1 VVIEISPSLLTKEG
15 VHMSE
20 TLLDGPAP
28 TTADT
33 GPEVTPLGEGR
44 MVREDCWR
52 EVHRRFHV
60 ERQSKSEIAR
70 QLDLDRKTVRG
81 ILHEAAWQPY
91 TRAERADT
99 LLADHARYLETRAP
113 QVQYSARILF
123 QELRQTRGYRGSYE
137 TVKRFVRPLRAVEQA
152 AERATVRFETP
163 PGQQSQI
170 DWGQARVHFGSR
182 PVVLH
187 VFILTLGY
195 SRRSFHE
202 PCLGETL
209 SQFLDAHERAFEY
222 FGGHTREHLYDRPR
236 TVCQP
241 AGDGRVVWNATFKQ
255 FADYWGF
262 EPHLCRAYRAQT
274 KGKVESGVKYLK
286 GNFLPG
292 RTFVDEQDL
301 REQLGQWQAEI
312 ADVRIHGTT
321 HERPAD
327 RFAREHSALI
337 ATGGQPGFRLEAS
350 QPRRVAGDYLV
361 SFETNR
367 YSVPFTL
374 IGQTVEVA
382 RRGDRLHI
390 THRGGLVAEHEELRG
405 KYQLRVRPEH
415 GPGAIART
423 ARRLAST
430 LSTVHG
436 RGATSDVEI
445 RDLAIYEA
453 LGAPAVTA

>member
-1 VVIEISPSLLTKEG
+1 
-15 VHMSE
+15 MSE
-20 TLLDGPAP
+20 ALVLGVAPA
-28 TTADT
+28 AGDT
-33 GPEVTPLGEGR
+33 GPEGISLGEGR

-52 EVHRRFHV
+52 EVHRLYHV
-60 ERQSKSEIAR
+60 ERRSKSEIAR
-70 QLDLDRKTVRG
+70 QLELDRKTVRG
-81 ILHEAAWQPY
+81 ILQAHAWQPY

-99 LLADHARYLETRAP
+99 LLADHAAYLRSRAP
-113 QVQYSARILF
+113 AVQYSARILF
-123 QELRQTRGYRGSYE
+123 QELRRERHYRGSYE

-170 DWGQARVHFGSR
+170 DWGQARIHFGSR

-187 VFILTLGY
+187 AFILTLGY

-202 PCLGETL
+202 PCVGETL

-236 TVCQP
+236 TVCHP
-241 AGDGRVVWNATFKQ
+241 AGEGRVVWNATFKQ

-274 KGKVESGVKYLK
+274 KGKVESGVKYFK
-286 GNFLPG
+286 RNFLPG

-312 ADVRIHGTT
+312 ADVRMHGTT

-327 RFAREHSALI
+327 RFARERAHLI
-337 ATGGQPGFRLEAS
+337 ATTGQPGFRLEAS
-350 QPRRVAGDYLV
+350 QPRRVAEDYLV

-374 IGQTVEVA
+374 IGQTVEVT
-382 RRGDRLHI
+382 RRGGRLHL
-390 THRGGLVAEHEELRG
+390 THGGHLVAEHDELAG
-405 KYQLRVRPEH
+405 KYQLRILPEH

-423 ARRLAST
+423 ARRVRSS
-430 LSTVHG
+430 LSRDGAG
-436 RGATSDVEI
+436 RGGLPEVER

-453 LGAPAVTA
+453 LATAEGAV